1 MLTSLDLFQLLLSPF
16 GLITKIKDAS
26 DDLSE
31 NMTAIKLSKAKLCQ
45 LSLSKSKHDA
55 ICIWRPAR
63 LSAQLGF

>member
-16 GLITKIKDAS
+16 GSKIKYAS

-31 NMTAIKLSKAKLCQ
+31 NMTAIKLSEAKLCQ
-45 LSLSKSKHDA
+45 LSSLKSKHDA